1 MWQFL
6 HVINIVIHCY
16 FVMCCQVRVILERLV
31 RRCGVEPV
39 AAACP
44 AGDQKLLSH
53 IRKQQNRK
61 ERRKAAQGSQAGS
74 QVRKKFVLVGS
85 LCWWFEFVLEGGE
98 GVCIGVWPLPVL

>member
-1 MWQFL
+1 
-6 HVINIVIHCY
+6 
-16 FVMCCQVRVILERLV
+16 MCCQVRVILERLV

-85 LCWWFEFVLEGGE
+85 LCWWFEFAVVIWYWKL
-98 GVCIGVWPLPVL
+98 LPPHSQRFPSTRVRITGC